1 MESPGCEQRIAKVSV
16 AELLR
21 CFEHPLNEEQAWAIC
36 FQCCRKIEQLAH
48 SLPLR
53 SVYVKGSESI
63 FIHAD
68 GTASFQVYHKSD
80 FGSIQQSEDKLLEY
94 LGGVIYEALDWGI
107 DSQMERELSDPL
119 EKLLCLMLKLDDRA
133 TEPPVTLQDVI
144 KVFFKQLHFFQ
155 ACEEHFSTPS
165 EATSYYEMTCKNLFT
180 DYMELQKLVT
190 IIQTSKERLRKMD
203 VEDWVESPIQKKKT
217 HGACLL
223 PSVICEL
230 QAGVRLRKATE
241 RPRRCVSPK
250 ECHRSPYELLLDDIQ
265 HKRYTLR
272 KVTIKQKHRTPKAD
286 VASLKPHQELMLKV
300 KLEQCVPQEPRWHE
314 QLMAE
319 VKQPPKPWA
328 AAEAQEKRSRPK
340 EMLVA
345 SNTAL
350 NSPSDNSLH
359 LQDASTEFEIANTKM
374 QQLAAGAQETTPK
387 LPASSCLSSIRPSG
401 VSRSTSTG
409 LAANCTPPM
418 SAPLPGD
425 IKPKCFLSTSQWQLP
440 PDRGRSK
447 SLDRG
452 LQSKELGCPFPTKW
466 PSPTIAELIGT
477 RCAVMALGERGLFQG
492 GSDGV
497 LPRAKICF
505 SCHKQMLLKW
515 PYKCYLCS
523 RIVCCDCCIKMSMPF
538 RTCVHLP
545 LHFLKFLRLSGEED
559 PATQEQKCSKLL
571 HEIEQQQYF
580 GVPVVLEPRGLAQPL
595 CCYTRTM
602 ANWLTADICTW
613 CEQNLLNV
621 TSNQQHSIP
630 LRRFSWA

>member
-144 KVFFKQLHFFQ
+144 K

-217 HGACLL
+217 YGACLL

-286 VASLKPHQELMLKV
+286 VASLKPPQELMLKV
-300 KLEQCVPQEPRWHE
+300 KLEQCVPQEPTWHE

-359 LQDASTEFEIANTKM
+359 LQDASTEFETANTKT

-387 LPASSCLSSIRPSG
+387 LPASSCLSSTRPSG

-440 PDRGRSK
+440 ADRGRSK
-447 SLDRG
+447 SLERG

-477 RCAVMALGERGLFQG
+477 RCAMTALGERGLFQG

-613 CEQNLLNV
+613 CEQYLLNV